1 MEQPIKKLIETKNH
15 EAIRLLLS
23 NNPDLANE
31 GISYDELNT
40 AKAHPLHRICDAVFS
55 KKITDEEAIDIAK
68 IFLDH
73 GANINGGKIEA
84 GKDTPLIAA
93 ASLHAEQLGI
103 FYIENGAEIHSTG
116 CNGASALHWAAY
128 CGKNKLL
135 ERLIYEKA
143 EIDLRDSSFNAT
155 PLGWAIHALM
165 TDDEIDK
172 HGHVKCIK
180 LLLRAGS
187 DKNLL
192 HKEALQSLQNLAD
205 SDPALRVLL

>member
-15 EAIRLLLS
+15 EAIRVLLS
-23 NNPDLANE
+23 NNPNLVNE

-68 IFLDH
+68 IFLDY
-73 GANINGGKIEA
+73 GANINGGKIEG

-103 FYIENGAEIHSTG
+103 FYIENGADIHSAG
-116 CNGASALHWAAY
+116 SNGASALHWAAY
-128 CGKNKLL
+128 CGKHKLL

-155 PLGWAIHALM
+155 PLGWAIHAFM
-165 TDDEIDK
+165 NDDQIDNQSQ
-172 HGHVKCIK
+172 VECIK

-187 DKNLL
+187 DINLL
-192 HKEALQSLQNLAD
+192 HKEARQTLQNLAH
-205 SDPALRVLL
+205 SDLALRALL